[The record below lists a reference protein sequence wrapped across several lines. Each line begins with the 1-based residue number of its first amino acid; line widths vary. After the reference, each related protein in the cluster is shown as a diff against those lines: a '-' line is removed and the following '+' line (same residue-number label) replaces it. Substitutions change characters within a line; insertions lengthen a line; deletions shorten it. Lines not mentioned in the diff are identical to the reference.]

1 VDETTAYDV
10 NVQNVM
16 TNEAG
21 HWLVLNDLYDD
32 VASEQ
37 TMYGISSDRELKGRN
52 LESGDIA
59 DLLGHKKLDTT
70 RRYQNIKS
78 VALKERLKPIFKDE
92 DNG

>member
-1 VDETTAYDV
+1 MTLTLSLLDETTAYDV

-16 TNEAG
+16 THEAG
-21 HWLVLNDLYDD
+21 HWLVLNDLHDD

-59 DLLGHKKLDTT
+59 GLGKIYSGATK
-70 RRYQNIKS
+70 
-78 VALKERLKPIFKDE
+78 
-92 DNG
+92 